1 MPTFILCL
9 HLRTSFRTS
18 CMHCSSVV
26 SVYSEIGRRL
36 CTILNQASCILSGN
50 MTLSDNKSLEP
61 ITTLP
66 GLAVAHSGYAESYQ
80 RMPE

>member
-1 MPTFILCL
+1 
-9 HLRTSFRTS
+9 
-18 CMHCSSVV
+18 
-26 SVYSEIGRRL
+26 
-36 CTILNQASCILSGN
+36 

-80 RMPE
+80 RMPEWRYSEYWDQLAQMAQQLPYWVKCVWSTCCRSKRL